1 MATVAASPT
10 YAGTQTGE
18 HTGLWSWLT
27 TVDHKRIGVLYLY
40 TSLFFFLFGG
50 LEAVSAPRSLVAS
63 SALLNSSR
71 WASPPKSRA
80 AV

>member
-10 YAGTQTGE
+10 YAGAGSGE
-18 HTGLWSWLT
+18 ATGLWSWLT

-50 LEAVSAPRSLVAS
+50 LEAVII
-63 SALLNSSR
+63 
-71 WASPPKSRA
+71 RA
-80 AV
+80 

>member
-10 YAGTQTGE
+10 YAGAESGE

-50 LEAVSAPRSLVAS
+50 LEAVLI
-63 SALLNSSR
+63 
-71 WASPPKSRA
+71 RA
-80 AV
+80 QLAGPNKHARVG